1 MYIKQ
6 VNHILKTKCSQSSFT
21 FIFPDSGWTLSNGS
35 LDSDVFNLDN
45 VHLVK
50 NGNLKLAE
58 SIFSLIENVDNIK
71 LNNHIQFNKSDKM
84 IVFEIKKP

>member
-6 VNHILKTKCSQSSFT
+6 VNHILKTNCSQSSFT

-35 LDSDVFNLDN
+35 LDSDLFNLDN
-45 VHLVK
+45 VK
-50 NGNLKLAE
+50 NENLKLAE
-58 SIFSLIENVDNIK
+58 SIFSLIENIDNIK
-71 LNNHIQFNKSDKM
+71 LNNHVQFNKSDKM

>member
-35 LDSDVFNLDN
+35 LDSDLFNLDN
-45 VHLVK
+45 VK
-50 NGNLKLAE
+50 NENLKLAE
-58 SIFSLIENVDNIK
+58 SIFSLIENIDNIK
-71 LNNHIQFNKSDKM
+71 LNNHVQFNKSDKM